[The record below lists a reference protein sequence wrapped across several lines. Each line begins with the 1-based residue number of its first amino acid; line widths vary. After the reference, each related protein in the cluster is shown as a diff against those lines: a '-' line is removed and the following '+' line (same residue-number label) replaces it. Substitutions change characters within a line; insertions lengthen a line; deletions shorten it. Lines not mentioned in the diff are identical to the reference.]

1 MAKSARRNARES
13 ISTRNIRPNRNLG
26 RKRSTND
33 ESISQDR
40 VQHRS
45 RGRDHVQ
52 MREKTLP
59 SDQGDSLD
67 LGQSRGPDHQKKM
80 TIMMMSNTRRRIS
93 SRWRRRR
100 NLRRLLTWEQIPK
113 ARLILVFKKFLKEEL
128 QKLKNR
134 RVLTELEAVSMLVQ
148 SL

>member
-33 ESISQDR
+33 ESISQDQ

-52 MREKTLP
+52 MKEKTLP
-59 SDQGDSLD
+59 SDQGDGLD
-67 LGQSRGPDHQKKM
+67 LSQSRGPDHQKKM

-93 SRWRRRR
+93 SRWQRRR
-100 NLRRLLTWEQIPK
+100 NLRRLLIWEQIPK
-113 ARLILVFKKFLKEEL
+113 VWLILVFKKLLKEEL
-128 QKLKNR
+128 RKLKNR
-134 RVLTELEAVSMLVQ
+134 RVLT
-148 SL
+148 